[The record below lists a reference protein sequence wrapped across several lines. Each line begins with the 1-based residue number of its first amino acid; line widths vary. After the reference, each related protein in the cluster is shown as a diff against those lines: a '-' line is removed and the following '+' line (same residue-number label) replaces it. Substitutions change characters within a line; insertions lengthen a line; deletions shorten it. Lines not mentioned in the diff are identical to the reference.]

1 MTFADTLKRWT
12 HKRTASDER
21 RSDESMVGG
30 RRKGE
35 NENPYLAARRTWN
48 DHVGEVKA
56 SRQMWQ
62 MLGILSLLIAL
73 TGVCGVIYIGSQ
85 SRFVPY
91 VVEVDKLGQAA
102 AVAPAQRAG
111 NPDERV
117 LQALVSSFI
126 SDVRQVSPD
135 VALQRKAVFRLYSML
150 APNDPATA
158 KTNEYLNG
166 SEEASPFKRAEKET
180 VSGEV
185 LSALRQTAE
194 TWQVDWEETVRDR
207 QGAMKG
213 RPFRMRALVTVYVVA
228 PTPQTTEE
236 QVRNNPVG
244 LFVRDYS
251 WSKQL

>member
-12 HKRTASDER
+12 HKSAASDQR
-21 RSDESMVGG
+21 RSDDSMAGG
-30 RRKGE
+30 RRRGE

-73 TGVCGVIYIGSQ
+73 TGVGGVIYIGSQ

-91 VVEVDKLGQAA
+91 VVEVDKLGRAA

-111 NPDERV
+111 SPDERV
-117 LQALVSSFI
+117 MQALVSSFI

-166 SEEASPFKRAEKET
+166 SEEANRARPAGRDEGPAAAHACAGDGLCRRADIANHGRT
-180 VSGEV
+180 GAQQPGRPVRPRLRLV
-185 LSALRQTAE
+185 QAALR
-194 TWQVDWEETVRDR
+194 
-207 QGAMKG
+207 MH
-213 RPFRMRALVTVYVVA
+213 P
-228 PTPQTTEE
+228 
-236 QVRNNPVG
+236 
-244 LFVRDYS
+244 
-251 WSKQL
+251 